1 MREISRLRLKFILY
15 NMLVVTAVIALTFC
29 VVTFVVKHKISRQSS
44 LALSQVAAGKERPMI
59 FGTLTPSQLP
69 YFSIIEGKD
78 GMVTAKEVEYASYLG
93 QEFLERMAALGM
105 AREEA
110 MGILDGYH
118 LRYLRITQP
127 GGHIIAFA
135 DTSYEDALSSG
146 VITCGG
152 LACAVI
158 WLGFFAL
165 SYVFS
170 GCAVKPVEESICMQ
184 KQFVADASHELK
196 TPLTIITANAE
207 LLQEQ
212 YAGIS
217 SEADKWLEHVNQEC
231 REMRTLV
238 ESLLLLAKND
248 AGISKKK
255 DFRRFSFS
263 DLVMERLLIF
273 EPVFYQE
280 EKGLEYR
287 IEEGVEIMG
296 NPDQMGQM
304 LKALID
310 NVVKYS
316 VPRGRTEVKL
326 ELIGRR
332 RARLWINSQGEP
344 IPEDKRR
351 MIFRRFYRDDSA
363 RSRSSGYGLGL
374 AIAAEAARSHKAR
387 IGVEYRDGMNCFW
400 VIMKILT

>member
-1 MREISRLRLKFILY
+1 
-15 NMLVVTAVIALTFC
+15 
-29 VVTFVVKHKISRQSS
+29 
-44 LALSQVAAGKERPMI
+44 
-59 FGTLTPSQLP
+59 
-69 YFSIIEGKD
+69 
-78 GMVTAKEVEYASYLG
+78 
-93 QEFLERMAALGM
+93 
-105 AREEA
+105 
-110 MGILDGYH
+110 
-118 LRYLRITQP
+118 
-127 GGHIIAFA
+127 
-135 DTSYEDALSSG
+135 
-146 VITCGG
+146 
-152 LACAVI
+152 
-158 WLGFFAL
+158 
-165 SYVFS
+165 
-170 GCAVKPVEESICMQ
+170 
-184 KQFVADASHELK
+184 
-196 TPLTIITANAE
+196 
-207 LLQEQ
+207 
-212 YAGIS
+212 
-217 SEADKWLEHVNQEC
+217 
-231 REMRTLV
+231 MRTLV

-310 NVVKYS
+310 NAVKYS